1 MNDSVSVSPYPQSGL
16 WPQLRR
22 LWRVARIVLYL
33 LWGFVLAFL
42 LGAFWSP
49 YRPVVL
55 AAKQRWCR
63 RFLRILGVEL
73 TVTGSRL
80 EAPVFLVSNHV
91 SWLDIPVIA
100 SQRHLYFLSKAE
112 VGDWPLIGAL
122 ARAMGTLFIKRG
134 SGESVRKAREI
145 AGRLQQ
151 GHTVLV
157 FPEGTTTDGS
167 SLRRFFPQLFDAP
180 LLADVPVQ
188 PLAVCYLDS
197 HGAPDQGMAFIGDD
211 EFHHHLWAMLLR
223 QKIRVRLHF
232 CTPLDGGGMD
242 RKALSVLAYG
252 RVAEQLT
259 VDSGQLTA
267 RG

>member
-1 MNDSVSVSPYPQSGL
+1 MSEMNDSVSVSPYEGSGL

-22 LWRVARIVLYL
+22 MFRVARIVLYL

-63 RFLRILGVEL
+63 RFLGILGVEL
-73 TVTGSRL
+73 TVTGSPVD
-80 EAPVFLVSNHV
+80 APVFLVSNHV
-91 SWLDIPVIA
+91 SWLDIPLIA

-112 VGDWPLIGAL
+112 VGDWPLIGTL

-134 SGESVRKAREI
+134 SGESGRKALEI
-145 AGRLQQ
+145 ADRLKR

-157 FPEGTTTDGS
+157 FPEGTTTDGT

-180 LLADVPVQ
+180 LMADVPVQ
-188 PLAVCYLDS
+188 PLAVRYLDDS
-197 HGAPDQGMAFIGDD
+197 GAPDAAMAFIGDD

-223 QKIRVRLHF
+223 SRIRVRLHF
-232 CTPLDGGGMD
+232 CDPVSAQGTD
-242 RKALSVLAYG
+242 RKGLCEAAWEG
-252 RVAEQLT
+252 IRKQLIIEN
-259 VDSGQLTA
+259 G
-267 RG
+267 

>member
-55 AAKQRWCR
+55 AAKQRWCK
-63 RFLRILGVEL
+63 RFLNILGVQL
-73 TVTGSRL
+73 TVTGTPL
-80 EAPVFLVSNHV
+80 DQPVFLVSNHV
-91 SWLDIPVIA
+91 SWLDIPLIA

-112 VGDWPLIGAL
+112 VGDWPLIGML
-122 ARAMGTLFIKRG
+122 ARAVGTLFIKRG
-134 SGESVRKAREI
+134 SGESARKSQEI
-145 AGRLQQ
+145 AERLKQ

-157 FPEGTTTDGS
+157 FPEGTTTDGTG
-167 SLRRFFPQLFDAP
+167 LRRFFPQLFDAP
-180 LLADVPVQ
+180 LIAQVPLQ
-188 PLAVCYLDS
+188 PLAIRYLDDD
-197 HGAPDQGMAFIGDD
+197 GAPDTAMAFIGDD

-223 QKIRVRLHF
+223 NRIRVRLHF
-232 CTPLDGGGMD
+232 CEPVTASGMD
-242 RKALSVLAYG
+242 RKGVCEVA
-252 RVAEQLT
+252 RRKVAEQLT

-267 RG
+267 TR